1 MATMATMATQYPLE
15 NAQPGERFSYVFV
28 PADSNLPLE
37 ARTESAEGGLED
49 DKLSKS
55 LRAGSELGPN
65 IDITAVR
72 QLTRPYVRPRV
83 KTWLLRHNLI
93 LCVIECSHI
102 DVFSMVFASR
112 WHKLCR
118 FTELD

>member
-1 MATMATMATQYPLE
+1 MATMATTATQYPLV

-28 PADSNLPLE
+28 PADITLPLE
-37 ARTESAEGGLED
+37 ERTESAEGGLED

-72 QLTRPYVRPRV
+72 QFTRPSGG
-83 KTWLLRHNLI
+83 N
-93 LCVIECSHI
+93 
-102 DVFSMVFASR
+102 
-112 WHKLCR
+112 R
-118 FTELD
+118 F